1 MRILI
6 KRTYLRED
14 CTVGCLQVILS
25 GAYESKYMDANVL
38 KPHPLGGVWTA
49 FCDTLEPHAIPWED
63 KPLIG
68 QHRGERIA
76 GKTAIPEGTY
86 RIVLRESKTYKRMM
100 PLLLGVPEFKNIVLR
115 TGKTAEQ
122 SRGDILVGKASPQP
136 SSVGRESW
144 KLNDART
151 NFNLLYHLI
160 AEAIDHGEDVS
171 MEVLSAKEWT
181 YR

>member
-1 MRILI
+1 M
-6 KRTYLRED
+6 
-14 CTVGCLQVILS
+14 
-25 GAYESKYMDANVL
+25 
-38 KPHPLGGVWTA
+38 
-49 FCDTLEPHAIPWED
+49 
-63 KPLIG
+63 
-68 QHRGERIA
+68 
-76 GKTAIPEGTY
+76 
-86 RIVLRESKTYKRMM
+86 LRESKTYKRMM

-122 SRGDILVGKASPQP
+122 SRGDILVGKASHQP
-136 SSVGRESW
+136 SSVRGESW

-151 NFNLLYHLI
+151 TFNLLYQLI